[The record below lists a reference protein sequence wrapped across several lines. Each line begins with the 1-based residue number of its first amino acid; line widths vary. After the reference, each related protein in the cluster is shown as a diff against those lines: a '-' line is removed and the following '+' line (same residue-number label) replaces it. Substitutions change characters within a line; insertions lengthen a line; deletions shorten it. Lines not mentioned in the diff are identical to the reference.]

1 MEADLTVTYK
11 GARDWYS
18 KNNNVPIAKRD
29 KDCPRRSF

>member
-11 GARDWYS
+11 GATDSYS

-29 KDCPRRSF
+29 EHCPRRSF